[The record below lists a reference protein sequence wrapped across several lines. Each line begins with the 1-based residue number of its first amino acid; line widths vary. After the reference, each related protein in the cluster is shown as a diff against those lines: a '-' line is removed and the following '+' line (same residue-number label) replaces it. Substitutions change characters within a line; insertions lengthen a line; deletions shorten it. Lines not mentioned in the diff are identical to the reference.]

1 MLNWMKWLFISLLIL
16 LLLAVGAVFF
26 TFNQSLPQLDGD
38 VRAPG
43 LQSQAVLAR
52 DELGQAIITGDSRLD
67 AAYALGVAHGQDR
80 FFQMDLQR
88 RAAAGELSQ
97 WVGERALEVDKQARF
112 HQFRQRARQILTT
125 LPDTQRQLLQRYS
138 QGVNFALSR
147 MGSRPF
153 EYWLTLSTPK
163 PWTPEDSLLVVFSM
177 YMDLQLGQVELD
189 LARTGL
195 TRYFGQSMLVFLNA
209 PSRYQAALDG
219 SKLSPYQGNIPS
231 LETPFTALWHGTAPP
246 DIGSNNWGVSGALTD
261 SGSAMI
267 ANDMHLGLRVP
278 IIWYRAQLNYPSD
291 NSGEQVQV
299 SGVTLPG
306 LPGVVVG
313 TNGKIAWGFTNANL
327 DNIDWLALDDNHDT
341 WQVIED
347 ISLPDGSYSYHITMS
362 EFGPVREI
370 DGQRYALK
378 WVAHQPY
385 AVNLN
390 IVNLD
395 EATSVSEAISIAR
408 QIRIPVQNMV
418 IADAAGTI
426 AWTPAG
432 AVTARS
438 TPTATAV
445 PAGQYD
451 ASWSENV
458 TQLPVYQSP
467 KYPRIWTANARVIS
481 ADELQRFGD
490 GGYALGA
497 RSQQIKQRLMEKEV
511 FSEQDFYAIQLDNE
525 ALFLTRWHALLK
537 DTLGQADGDYTQALS
552 ALENWQACACES
564 SVGYTLVK
572 HFRARLI
579 NMLLSPIFS
588 KLEASGYKPN
598 GLLRQVEPAIWQL
611 LDSQPDDWLPADTKS
626 WQALKLTAF
635 EKSTEALLSEAGTGS
650 TMDDLNWGKVNAL
663 RVSHPFASTVP
674 LVGKHLNMPVVSGF
688 GDTFM
693 PAVQGP
699 AFGASQRFFVRP
711 GELEK
716 AILTLPGGQSG
727 HPLSPFY
734 KTGFDDYVSGRD
746 TPLLPGKPIYTL
758 TLTPENG

>member
-16 LLLAVGAVFF
+16 MLLAAGAVFF
-26 TFNQSLPQLDGD
+26 TFNQSLPQLEGT

-43 LQSQAVLAR
+43 LETKAVIAR
-52 DELGQAIITGDSRLD
+52 DNLGQAIITGDSRLD

-125 LPDTQRQLLQRYS
+125 LPDDQRQLLQRYS
-138 QGVNFALSR
+138 QGVNFALSK

-153 EYWLTLSTPK
+153 EYWLTFSTPK

-177 YMDLQLGQVELD
+177 YMDLQLGQVNLD

-195 TRYFGQSMLVFLNA
+195 TRYFGQSMLDFLNA

-219 SKLSPYQGNIPS
+219 SMLPPYKGDIPS
-231 LETPFTALWHGTAPP
+231 LNAPVTALWHGETPP
-246 DIGSNNWGVSGALTD
+246 DIGSNNWAVSGALTD
-261 SGSAMI
+261 SDSAMI

-278 IIWYRAQLNYPSD
+278 IIWYRAQLNYPSESD
-291 NSGEQVQV
+291 DEQVQV

-327 DNIDWLALDDNHDT
+327 DNVDWLALDDNHDT

-347 ISLPDGSYSYHITMS
+347 IALPDGSYSYNITMS

-395 EATSVSEAISIAR
+395 EATSVSEAASIAKT
-408 QIRIPVQNMV
+408 IRIPVQNMV
-418 IADAAGTI
+418 IADAIGNI

-438 TPTATAV
+438 SPSATAV

-451 ASWSENV
+451 ETWSENV

-467 KYPRIWTANARVIS
+467 EYPRIWTANARVIS

-511 FSEQDFYAIQLDNE
+511 FDEQDFYAIQLDNE

-537 DTLGQADGDYTQALS
+537 DTLAQADGDYSQALT
-552 ALENWQACACES
+552 ALDNWQACACES

-611 LDSQPDDWLPADTKS
+611 LEAQPDSWLPADLKS

-734 KTGFDDYVSGRD
+734 KTGFDDYASGRD
-746 TPLLPGKPIYTL
+746 TPLLPGESIYTL
-758 TLTPENG
+758 TLTPDT